1 MNATFQT
8 ACVIDDDPIFVF
20 AAGKQMELRRFSENV
35 ISFKNGKDAFDG
47 LKRILEHNAA
57 FPEVILLDINMP
69 VMNGWELLDALKQ
82 VELPSCRLYV
92 VSSSINPEDMSRAE
106 SYSIVS
112 GFISKPL
119 PPEVLDEIAGGLR

>member
-20 AAGKQMELRRFSENV
+20 AAGKQMELRQFSEHV
-35 ISFKNGKDAFDG
+35 ISFKNGKDALDG
-47 LKRILEHNAA
+47 LMHILETGAP

-69 VMNGWELLDALKQ
+69 VMNGWEFLDALSK
-82 VELPSCRLYV
+82 EATPSFRLYV
-92 VSSSINPEDMSRAE
+92 VSSSVNPEDMSRAK
-106 SYSIVS
+106 SYSVVS

-119 PPEVLDEIAGGLR
+119 PPEILDEIGQGRH